1 MGRFGPTGAIEAGVG
16 HSVAELQW
24 GILRG
29 ALGASDGSAGASS
42 NVPSALSVI
51 RHAKLYLP
59 FPAEIEDAFRVLE
72 QHAIAR
78 GHLYPVA
85 VATLPFLFDAV
96 RRGSPVG
103 ERTAELIARIA
114 GCDDPAEPRLRK
126 QVATIVDAHADEI
139 SRWLGRY
146 DRAACALA
154 IHVPSVRDELLVEIA
169 RADRL
174 APEVLLALVD
184 FGVASGPGRTVEL
197 ATAMLYD
204 DSLSAFARAASAAFL
219 VRYGDRAPALLSRID
234 QSLPPSAP
242 SELHDFVRRLWAP
255 TVDRPVVAPK
265 MVEAEV
271 VFADERLV
279 LVRAGTRSVT
289 LPWESAKVAPGDRLQ
304 VGLSTHGQPKLAVV
318 TTPDGAVKVIDF

>member
-29 ALGASDGSAGASS
+29 ALGPSDGSAGASS
-42 NVPSALSVI
+42 NVPSALSVV

-59 FPAEIEDAFRVLE
+59 FPDEIEDAFRVLE

-78 GHLYPVA
+78 GHLYPVGVA
-85 VATLPFLFDAV
+85 VLPFLFDAV
-96 RRGSPVG
+96 RRGSPIG
-103 ERTAELIARIA
+103 ERIAELIARIA
-114 GCDDPAEPRLRK
+114 GCDDTTEPRLRK
-126 QVATIVDAHADEI
+126 QVATIVESHTDEI
-139 SRWLGRY
+139 CRWLGRY

-154 IHVPSVRDELLVEIA
+154 IHVPAVRDDLVIEIA
-169 RADRL
+169 RAERL

-197 ATAMLYD
+197 ATAMLYHD
-204 DSLSAFARAASAAFL
+204 ELSAFARAAAAAFL

-234 QSLPPSAP
+234 QSLPPSA
-242 SELHDFVRRLWAP
+242 SAELHDFVRRLWAP

-265 MVEAEV
+265 MFDAEV
-271 VFADERLV
+271 VFADARLV

-289 LPWESAKVAPGDRLQ
+289 LPWESANVAPGDRLQ
-304 VGLSTHGQPKLAVV
+304 VGLTAHGQPKLAVV
-318 TTPDGAVKVIDF
+318 TSADGVVKVVDF